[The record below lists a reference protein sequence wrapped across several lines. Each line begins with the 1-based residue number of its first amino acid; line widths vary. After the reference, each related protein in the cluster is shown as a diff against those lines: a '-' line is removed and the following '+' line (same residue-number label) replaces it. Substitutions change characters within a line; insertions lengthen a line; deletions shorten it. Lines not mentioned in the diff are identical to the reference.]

1 MTIETNKWGG
11 QTLRHTTRYEIQVH
25 NRILHLQKSWR
36 CSYNQV
42 VNKVLKD
49 KLGIV

>member
-1 MTIETNKWGG
+1 MIQRNRWNGESY
-11 QTLRHTTRYEIQVH
+11 RHTTRYDIQVH

>member
-1 MTIETNKWGG
+1 MVETNKWGG
-11 QTLRHTTRYEIQVH
+11 QTLRNTTRYDIQVY
-25 NRILHLQKSWR
+25 NRIIHLQKSWR

>member
-1 MTIETNKWGG
+1 MVETNKWSNE
-11 QTLRHTTRYEIQVH
+11 TFRHTTRYDIQVY
-25 NRILHLQKSWR
+25 NRIKHLQTRLR

>member
-1 MTIETNKWGG
+1 MVETNKWSNE
-11 QTLRHTTRYEIQVH
+11 TFRHTTRYDIQVY
-25 NRILHLQKSWR
+25 NRIKHLQKSWR
-36 CSYNQV
+36 CSYNHV